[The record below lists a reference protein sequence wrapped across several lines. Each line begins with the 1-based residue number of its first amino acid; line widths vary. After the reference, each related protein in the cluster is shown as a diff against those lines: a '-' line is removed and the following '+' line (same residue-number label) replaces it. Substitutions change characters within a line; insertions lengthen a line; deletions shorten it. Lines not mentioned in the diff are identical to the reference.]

1 MSQNFVWRC
10 VQFNTS
16 LHTHMH
22 TQKFNIPASI
32 LKFVFD
38 IHIML
43 HCTSALVAKLAWIQV
58 KVWSRSQNLITK
70 LHPAIPFHSSPV
82 QSSPVHSTIPFH
94 RSSPPNP
101 YTPLT
106 HTLLVILYIFKFVHM
121 RLPCF
126 IIISDSAYGLRCS
139 P

>member
-16 LHTHMH
+16 LHTHMY

-38 IHIML
+38 IHV

-58 KVWSRSQNLITK
+58 KVWSRPQNLITK
-70 LHPAIPFHSSPV
+70 LYPAIPFQSIPV
-82 QSSPVHSTIPFH
+82 QSSPFHHSIPPFQSTESQYAWFSRGGSH
-94 RSSPPNP
+94 IIVRISHACTSVWLAMHA
-101 YTPLT
+101 LT
-106 HTLLVILYIFKFVHM
+106 
-121 RLPCF
+121 CN
-126 IIISDSAYGLRCS
+126 
-139 P
+139 